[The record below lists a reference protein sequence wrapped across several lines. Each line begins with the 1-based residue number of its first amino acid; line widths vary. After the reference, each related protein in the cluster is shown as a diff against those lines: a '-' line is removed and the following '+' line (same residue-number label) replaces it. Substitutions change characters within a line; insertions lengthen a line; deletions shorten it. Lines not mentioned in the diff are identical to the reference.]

1 MKRELSVDRHDDKP
15 EGARIGW
22 RVRGTTRPFTTPWLR
37 LREDRVAITNDGK
50 DGTAP
55 DPVDTVTEITY
66 TYLESGPAVFIVPVT
81 DDGRMLLIRQYR
93 YTVDDWLLEVPAGGA
108 HDKPNISLEDLARDE
123 LREETGATCDTVE
136 RVGSFYGSTSKTD
149 QQCHVFLAR
158 GAKIVGPPAL
168 EPTERIAL
176 YPLPIA
182 DAVRLARSGGMK
194 DGQSALSVLLCED
207 TLRRHGYLDPDH
219 LSCENVASMQ

>member
-1 MKRELSVDRHDDKP
+1 LVDQHDDKP

-22 RVRGTTRPFTTPWLR
+22 RLRQTTRPFATPWLR
-37 LREDRVAITNDGK
+37 LREDRVTITNDGINGA

-55 DPVDTVTEITY
+55 GMVTEITY

-93 YTVDDWLLEVPAGGA
+93 YTVDDWCLEVPAGGA
-108 HDKPNISLEDLARDE
+108 DDKPGVSLADLARDE
-123 LREETGATCDTVE
+123 LREETGAVCDTVE
-136 RVGSFYGSTSKTD
+136 RVGRFYGSTSKTD

-158 GAKIVGPPAL
+158 GTRIVGPPAL
-168 EPTERIAL
+168 EPTERIEL
-176 YPLPIA
+176 CPLPVA

-207 TLRRHGYLDPDH
+207 VLRRHGYLDPR
-219 LSCENVASMQ
+219 